1 MLGLGC
7 ALIGSGDGRPSELP
21 ALGSSGSCSEWC
33 RRYGSGLSGPVAAK
47 VACVGDAE
55 DEEEHDDDDDAQLG
69 EGGEGGES
77 RSSCC
82 CWCCASLIQVP
93 KYR

>member
-21 ALGSSGSCSEWC
+21 ALGSSGSSSEWC

-55 DEEEHDDDDDAQLG
+55 DEEEHDDDDAQLG

>member
-7 ALIGSGDGRPSELP
+7 ALIGSGDGRPSGLP
-21 ALGSSGSCSEWC
+21 ALGSSGSSSEWC
-33 RRYGSGLSGPVAAK
+33 RRYGSGLSGPVAAN
-47 VACVGDAE
+47 VACVGDDE
-55 DEEEHDDDDDAQLG
+55 DEVEHDDDDTQLG

-77 RSSCC
+77 RSCCC

>member
-7 ALIGSGDGRPSELP
+7 ALVGSGDGRPSELP
-21 ALGSSGSCSEWC
+21 ALGSSGSSSEWC

-55 DEEEHDDDDDAQLG
+55 DEEEHDDDDAQLG